1 MFKRLVTFLPD
12 YLRLLRVSKTLAG
25 KKLPRA
31 KLPVNVFYK
40 LRRSIPIGH

>member
-25 KKLPRA
+25 KKVTECKIARERL
-31 KLPVNVFYK
+31 L
-40 LRRSIPIGH
+40 